1 MTGHQ
6 ISTEQVNDVTGR
18 VRRTC
23 LWCNQ
28 YEEADNPQEFPAEF
42 LGGAPCSAAPTDMVD
57 R

>member
-28 YEEADNPQEFPAEF
+28 YEEADNPPGVSRGVP
-42 LGGAPCSAAPTDMVD
+42 GGCAL
-57 R
+57 